1 MDTQRR
7 TLIAALT
14 LSALAPVRSALSQPR
29 PPFTEIKPPMASEA
43 EGKIDVAEFF
53 WYGCIHCYNLEP
65 GLEGWLKKVPP
76 DVQFR
81 RIPAV
86 FNARWGHDAAI
97 FYTFESMGVLDKIH
111 RPFFDAIHRDH
122 LQTDSATALGEWL
135 VKNGID
141 TKKFNETLKS
151 FGVQSKVRKAT
162 QLTVASK
169 IDGTPAILVQGRYQV
184 GAGERMLDNVNQA
197 IDFARTHK

>member
-1 MDTQRR
+1 MP
-7 TLIAALT
+7 LE
-14 LSALAPVRSALSQPR
+14 S
-29 PPFTEIKPPMASEA
+29 

-65 GLEGWLKKVPP
+65 ALEGWLKKVPP
-76 DVQFR
+76 DAQFR
-81 RIPAV
+81 RIPAI

-97 FYTFESMGVLDKIH
+97 FYAFESMGVLDKVH

-122 LQTDSATALGEWL
+122 LQTDSPAALSEWL
-135 VKNGID
+135 GKNGID
-141 TKKFNETLKS
+141 PKKFNETLKS